1 MESEGE
7 TVYGTHEDSHQVMSE
22 KVQALANEVYV
33 EFQRMMES
41 YDENVCRRLMPLVV
55 NILEGLDHSF
65 TEKQEN
71 EVELELLRD
80 DNEQLLTQYERE
92 KQLRK
97 ASEQKYLEVEDS
109 IEEERKQQEGR
120 IEALESGV
128 HKLELKAKNQQDHIS
143 RLEDKE
149 NEKNKEYNKLHER
162 YTELFKTH
170 MEYMERTKLLMG
182 REILQ
187 DPTGPTPKGKG
198 FVLPNLRS
206 VSPGSTPMKSGE
218 TPITSPEFIIS
229 PGNRSLDSNASL
241 KHELKGKGEKNEKA
255 TGEDKQTGTDNVP
268 MQEMSTSTKVTDTDT
283 KQDIPIDD
291 GAISSNKA
299 SGDTVN
305 SKQTIVND
313 KQSNDKQSTS
323 LLNQEQKTEAISP
336 IQIKSTST
344 PIERLSKLKLDLDT
358 TLKQTENIGHNL
370 LLDGMVEVEE
380 KAAPQTP
387 VSLRDIVSST
397 PDLEDI
403 DDLSSPL
410 TNLAKRKFTRA
421 NESSIYDELNFQD
434 SDALGDMDDGADITG
449 MGKEVE
455 NLIMENTELLAT
467 KNALNIVKDDLIAKV
482 DELTSEQ
489 EMLKEEVSSVQQ
501 TKSRLQLRIT
511 ELEEE
516 LKKVKEDLDKKK
528 SAAPAEEEE
537 EVPMAQRKRFTRV
550 EMARVLMERNQYKER
565 LMELQEAVRWTEM
578 IRASKEHPELA
589 KPQDKKKGSIW
600 NFFSN
605 LFRGSE
611 KPPKKPMASLGTVR
625 YNAPTTNLQPV
636 GDPTKTER
644 EKLNLGNKGKAYD
657 FLGEDAAS
665 EKLRRER
672 EQERRDQ
679 YKKVRAIVKK
689 DDGRMQAY
697 GWSLPA
703 KFQASMTKDAQNK
716 SHVPVPVPVYCRP
729 LLDKEPGMKIWC
741 ASGVNL
747 TGGKT
752 KDGGNI
758 VGASVFYSDPPPGVD
773 NKDNTSDETD
783 LDKLNNEISEH
794 EKDMK
799 ALEENQTISSL
810 VWICTTTSASSR
822 VTVIDANNPA
832 DILESFH
839 VTSSH
844 ILCISSVPGATESD
858 FISDNDIP
866 NVEKTPP
873 ADVSIDPLRDNRD
886 VEEGIGGISVVQCA
900 TGAIPDGD
908 TKPMSPVGSPPV
920 SELSDHVKDK
930 ISSVTEAIESLS
942 SQQDPEAEKGPE
954 IATGVIH
961 KATGSPVRSRH
972 TTPTPEPDGVNADR
986 HTSRDQNPLVKDG
999 ITMSA
1004 DKELVTEEAE
1014 KMSSMLPTMW
1024 LGSQSGSL
1032 YVHSAVRQWK
1042 RCLHSVKLRDSVLH
1056 IVHIKGR
1063 VFVALADGT
1072 VAVFHRDADGQWD
1085 LKNYHLLD
1093 LGRPHHSIRCMTVV
1107 ANKTMWCGYR
1117 NKIHVVNPKTLALE
1131 RTFDAH
1137 PRKESQVRQLAW
1149 VGDGVWVSIRLD
1161 STLRL
1166 YHAYTFEHLQ
1176 DVDIEPYVSKMLGTG
1191 KLGFSFVRITSL
1203 LVGCNRLWIGT
1214 GNGVVISVPLSESA
1228 KQHLMPDS
1236 KGGKPGGV
1244 VRVYSDANSDNI
1256 TPGSFIPYCSMAQA
1270 QLSFHGHKDAVKF
1283 FVAVPGAAQK
1293 GLSSKV
1299 TDGSSSKLA
1308 KPEGITNQSR
1318 NVLVMSGGEGYVD
1331 FRIGD
1336 TDDEDEG
1343 SSSQGEGEK
1352 EKMSISKG
1360 DRSHLIVWEVP
1371 R

>member
-268 MQEMSTSTKVTDTDT
+268 MQEMSTSTT
-283 KQDIPIDD
+283 
-291 GAISSNKA
+291 
-299 SGDTVN
+299 
-305 SKQTIVND
+305 
-313 KQSNDKQSTS
+313 
-323 LLNQEQKTEAISP
+323 
-336 IQIKSTST
+336 
-344 PIERLSKLKLDLDT
+344 
-358 TLKQTENIGHNL
+358 
-370 LLDGMVEVEE
+370 
-380 KAAPQTP
+380 APQTP